1 MAALALAMLGV
12 AAAVAL
18 VIIGLVRWVRGSW

>member
-1 MAALALAMLGV
+1 VIALLVAMLGV

-18 VIIGLVRWVRGSW
+18 VIIGLVRWVSGSW

>member
-1 MAALALAMLGV
+1 MAALVLAMLGV

-18 VIIGLVRWVRGSW
+18 VTIGLVRWVRGSW